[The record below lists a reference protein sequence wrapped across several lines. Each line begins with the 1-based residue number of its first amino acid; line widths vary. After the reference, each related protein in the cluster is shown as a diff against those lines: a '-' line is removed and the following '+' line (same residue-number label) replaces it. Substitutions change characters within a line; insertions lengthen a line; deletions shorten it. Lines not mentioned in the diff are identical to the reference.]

1 MLVLFSLA
9 YIKHLRNARPRQS
22 CFLLHLKAL
31 LITIFLLFHIVLIG
45 INVYLYIIN
54 HLKGLRK
61 KWTDPVSPINCTP
74 IYLPFASVINP
85 PPDGDDLTYVEDN
98 ATKCIQNTLKVIL
111 QQF

>member
-1 MLVLFSLA
+1 MTLGEQINKIYEKRTFIEKYGKDV
-9 YIKHLRNARPRQS
+9 
-22 CFLLHLKAL
+22 
-31 LITIFLLFHIVLIG
+31 IFAVVIAIVLIG

-85 PPDGDDLTYVEDN
+85 PPDGDDLKYGMN
-98 ATKCIQNTLKVIL
+98 
-111 QQF
+111 